1 MRCEEVMKREVEC
14 LSPQESVKSA
24 ARRMRDQNV
33 GFLPVCD
40 QAGKALGTLTDR
52 DIVVRLAADDRPTST
67 PVEQIMTREVVAC
80 RPDDDIRN
88 AERLMGEKQKSRIMV
103 VDDAGGLVGVI
114 SLSDIA
120 QLGQSARV
128 AETMRQVT
136 DREARSQ

>member
-1 MRCEEVMKREVEC
+1 
-14 LSPQESVKSA
+14 
-24 ARRMRDQNV
+24 MRDQNV

-40 QAGKALGTLTDR
+40 QSRKVQGTLTDR
-52 DIVVRLAADDRPTST
+52 DLVLRLVADDRPTTT

-80 RPDDDIRN
+80 RPGDDIHD

-103 VDDAGGLVGVI
+103 VDEGDHLLGVI

-136 DREARSQ
+136 DRETRSQ